1 MIRNCIFM
9 ALLLICAV
17 CRCSASERQL
27 LTVKEAVG
35 TRRLATDGVHGEVA
49 ISPDETEVA
58 YIVKAPDI
66 HSDSNNYELY
76 VQRLGQR
83 MEAGNGRLLLHADRL
98 SGLQWLGNTGEVGVI
113 RSEGSNKT
121 QVDKL
126 DLVDVRSGQVK
137 TISTPTGRIRSFS
150 ADGEGRRI
158 VFCAAAPKEAQP
170 AEQELQ
176 NRYGFRVA
184 PGEPITDAS
193 LIRNVFPDSYFYFV
207 DSHARGR
214 IKVTKLQ
221 PLGPSNKTVERFDGE
236 IDDLS
241 LSPDGR
247 YLLFRYSTTKVPDRW
262 QGTFYADQLRSSA
275 FPLPLWGLLDIDAS
289 RFETAFDAP
298 AYAYAHPVW
307 SADSRSFAVSAL
319 APQGSSWEKQ
329 DLADGFGDLKW
340 QWDSF
345 LHLFSVEVKTGRISE
360 VLHRYKGLEGANIA
374 WERGSR
380 SLLVP
385 LGPGMLVSLTQAS
398 GVWKETGRSSLF
410 THPTILES
418 LSRNGNLAIGLREDI
433 STPPNLVVGD
443 LRSGETRVFTDW
455 NPEYRTRTLG
465 FVEEMNWVS
474 QYGIKCSGY
483 LIKPVDY
490 SPGRKYPL
498 VVMNKARE
506 SFFVSDGSYT
516 TAFPPQPLASAGF
529 VVLMAEYSF
538 DVRQLPAGFPG
549 GIAEAYNW
557 MAMVESGVDVL
568 VRQGIVDSTK
578 IGIIGFSRT
587 SWKTDFLLTHSKLEF
602 AAASS
607 ADGGLYNYGVYSLLN
622 DKGATADAESMFGG
636 PSYGNSLENWLKY
649 APAFNAQHV
658 RCPVLME
665 YVGYGHMPFGPT
677 NAYEF
682 FSALYSQGKPVELFF
697 YPLGDH
703 PLDTPSERVASLQ
716 RNVDWFRF
724 WLQDYEGSPPE
735 YDPSQYERWR
745 ALRTLQQRNTQETHR
760 EPTGS
765 E

>member
-1 MIRNCIFM
+1 MIRNYLFVC
-9 ALLLICAV
+9 LLSICAV
-17 CRCSASERQL
+17 RGYASSQKQP

-35 TRRLATDGVHGEVA
+35 TRRLATDGIHGEVA
-49 ISPDETEVA
+49 ISPDETQVA

-66 HSDSNNYELY
+66 QRDSNNYELY
-76 VQRLGQR
+76 VQRVGQDIKI
-83 MEAGNGRLLLHADRL
+83 GNGRLLLHADHL
-98 SGLQWLGNTGEVGVI
+98 SGLQWLENSREVGVI
-113 RSEGSNKT
+113 SSEGKDQA

-126 DLVDVRSGQVK
+126 NLVDVRSGKVK
-137 TISTPTGRIRSFS
+137 TISSPTGRIRSFS
-150 ADGEGRRI
+150 ADGEGGRI
-158 VFCAAAPKEAQP
+158 VFCAAAPKESQP
-170 AEQELQ
+170 ADQELQ
-176 NRYGFRVA
+176 NRYGFRVT

-193 LIRNVFPDSYFYFV
+193 LIRNLFPDSYLYVV

-214 IKVTKLQ
+214 KVTKLQ
-221 PLGPSNKTVERFDGE
+221 PMGPSNKTVERFEGE
-236 IDDLS
+236 VDDLF

-247 YLLFRYSTTKVPDRW
+247 FLLFRYSTKVPDRW

-275 FPLPLWGLLDIDAS
+275 FPLPLWGLLDLDVS

-345 LHLFSVEVKTGRISE
+345 LHLFSVEVKTGRTSE
-360 VLHRYKGLEGANIA
+360 VLHRYKGLEGANVA
-374 WERGSR
+374 WERGSS

-385 LGPGMLVSLTQAS
+385 LGPGMLVRLTQAS

-410 THPTILES
+410 TESTTLGS

-433 STPPNLVVGD
+433 STTPNLVVSD
-443 LRSGETRVFTDW
+443 LRNGEKHVLTDW
-455 NPEYRTRTLG
+455 NPEYRDRTLG
-465 FVEEMNWVS
+465 VVEEMSWVNK
-474 QYGIKCSGY
+474 YGVKCSGY
-483 LIKPVDY
+483 LIKPVGY
-490 SPGRKYPL
+490 SPGKKYPL

-506 SFFVSDGSYT
+506 AYFVSDGSYT
-516 TAFPPQPLASAGF
+516 TAFPPQPLAGAGF
-529 VVLMAEYSF
+529 AVLMAEYSF

-557 MAMVESGVDVL
+557 MAMVESGVDSL
-568 VRQGIVDSTK
+568 VRQGIADGTK
-578 IGIIGFSRT
+578 VGIIGFSRT
-587 SWKTDFLLTHSKLEF
+587 GWKTDFMLTHSHLEF

-607 ADGGLYNYGVYSLLN
+607 ADSGLYNYAVYSLMN
-622 DKGATADAESMFGG
+622 DKGATADADAMFGG
-636 PSYGNSLENWLKY
+636 PSYGNTLENWLKY
-649 APAFNAQHV
+649 APAFNAQRV

-724 WLQDYEGSPPE
+724 WLQGYEGTPPE
-735 YDPSQYERWR
+735 YDPNQYERWR
-745 ALRTLQQRNTQETHR
+745 ELRKEQERNTQETHR
-760 EPTGS
+760 DPAGS